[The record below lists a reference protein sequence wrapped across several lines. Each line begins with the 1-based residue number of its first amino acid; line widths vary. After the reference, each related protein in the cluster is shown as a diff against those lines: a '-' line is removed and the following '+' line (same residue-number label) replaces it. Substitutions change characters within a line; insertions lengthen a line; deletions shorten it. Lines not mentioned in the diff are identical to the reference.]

1 MNTGTNQKKK
11 IIIIIYLLYLHKEKR
26 IKNAIEGKTEG
37 KIVNLILVHSSVQ
50 SVPAVPLGNSLA
62 KDHSVNKNENVHTL

>member
-26 IKNAIEGKTEG
+26 IKNAIQGKTVW
-37 KIVNLILVHSSVQ
+37 IVSLILVHSSVQ